1 MASASRPHIQAV
13 RSLKPRV
20 KPSRE
25 AALRKIAAI
34 VEDQMTEMG
43 LTEAEKNAKVAHF
56 ASLVDAD
63 VTEKMRLRAKPS
75 KQRQTAGSLV

>member
-1 MASASRPHIQAV
+1 MASATRPHIRTVGSREPVA
-13 RSLKPRV
+13 

-25 AALRKIAAI
+25 NALQAI
-34 VEDQMTEMG
+34 VTILEDQMADMG
-43 LTEAEKNAKVAHF
+43 LTEAEKNAKVELF

-63 VTEKMRLRAKPS
+63 ISEKRTLHAMPS